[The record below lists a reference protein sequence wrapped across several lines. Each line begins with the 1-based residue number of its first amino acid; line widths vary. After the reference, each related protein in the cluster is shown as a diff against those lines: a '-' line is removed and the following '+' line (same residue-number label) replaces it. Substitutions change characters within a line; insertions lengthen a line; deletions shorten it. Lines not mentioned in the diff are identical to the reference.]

1 MTTYGTI
8 PTSTAPSASSS
19 SSPLDYISRAKERG
33 RSALATRQPWRQF
46 GDVRALSLPRS
57 LGDSYIR
64 IRTNAAYFAM
74 NYAIVVLGVVFLSL
88 LFKPVSLI
96 VFIVCTVLW
105 CFLYFLRDVP
115 LVIYGREIGDRAVLV
130 FLSIFTLVALLLTK
144 ATTNVL
150 VSLMIGLVLVLIHAA
165 IRRTEDLVL
174 EGEAE
179 GPGKWYTPLP

>member
-8 PTSTAPSASSS
+8 PTSTAPSSS

-33 RSALATRQPWRQF
+33 RSALATRRPWRQF
-46 GDVRALSLPRS
+46 ADVRTLGLPRS
-57 LGDSYIR
+57 LGDSYMR

-74 NYAIVVLGVVFLSL
+74 NYAIVVLLFVFLSL

-96 VFIVCTVLW
+96 VFIVCAVLW
-105 CFLYFLRDVP
+105 CFLYFFRDVP
-115 LVIYGREIGDRAVLV
+115 LVIFGREIGDPVVLI
-130 FLSIFTLVALLLTK
+130 FLSTVTLVALLLTK

-150 VSLMIGLVLVLIHAA
+150 VSLLIGLVLVLIHAA

-174 EGEAE
+174 EEEAE
-179 GPGKWYTPLP
+179 GPGKWYATVS

>member
-8 PTSTAPSASSS
+8 PTSTAPSSS
-19 SSPLDYISRAKERG
+19 SSPLDYISRAKEQG
-33 RSALATRQPWRQF
+33 RSALALRRPWRQL

-57 LGDSYIR
+57 LGDSYTR

-74 NYAIVVLGVVFLSL
+74 NYAIVVLLVVFFSL

-96 VFIVCTVLW
+96 VFIVCTVVW

-115 LVIYGREIGDRAVLV
+115 LVIFGREISDLVVLIC
-130 FLSIFTLVALLLTK
+130 LSIFTLVALLLTK
-144 ATTNVL
+144 ATANIL
-150 VSLMIGLVLVLIHAA
+150 ISLMIGLVLVLIHAA

-174 EGEAE
+174 EEEAE
-179 GPGKWYTPLP
+179 GPGRWYAAGP